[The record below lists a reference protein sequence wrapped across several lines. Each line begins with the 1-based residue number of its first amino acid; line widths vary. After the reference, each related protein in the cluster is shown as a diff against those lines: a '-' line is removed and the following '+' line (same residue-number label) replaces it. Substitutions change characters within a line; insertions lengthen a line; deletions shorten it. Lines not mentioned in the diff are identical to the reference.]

1 MSADTSLAAGTVL
14 AFPGPGVP
22 PLNDRPLLTA
32 GQAAEVADLF
42 KVLASDTRLRLLH
55 AIARGGEVR
64 AGDLAAAV
72 GMTQQ
77 AVSNQLQRLMDRRI
91 CATRRAGTAIWYR
104 IIDPCVISLLNYGV
118 CLAEPPCQAEVPEP

>member
-1 MSADTSLAAGTVL
+1 MAGTVL
-14 AFPGPGVP
+14 SLPGPNVP
-22 PLNDRPLLTA
+22 PLSERPLIGA
-32 GQAAEVADLF
+32 DQAAEVADLF

-77 AVSNQLQRLMDRRI
+77 AVSNQLQRLVDRRI
-91 CATRRAGTAIWYR
+91 CATRRVGTAILYR
-104 IIDPCVISLLNYGV
+104 IIDPCVVSLLNYGV
-118 CLAEPPCQAEVPEP
+118 CLAEPPCRAGGT

>member
-1 MSADTSLAAGTVL
+1 VL

-22 PLNDRPLLTA
+22 QLSERPLIA
-32 GQAAEVADLF
+32 PDQAAEVADLF

-64 AGDLAAAV
+64 AGELAAAV

-77 AVSNQLQRLMDRRI
+77 AVSNQLQRLVDRRI
-91 CATRRAGTAIWYR
+91 CATRRAGTAILYR
-104 IIDPCVISLLNYGV
+104 IIDPCVVSLLNYGV
-118 CLAEPPCQAEVPEP
+118 CLAEPPCAVEGT